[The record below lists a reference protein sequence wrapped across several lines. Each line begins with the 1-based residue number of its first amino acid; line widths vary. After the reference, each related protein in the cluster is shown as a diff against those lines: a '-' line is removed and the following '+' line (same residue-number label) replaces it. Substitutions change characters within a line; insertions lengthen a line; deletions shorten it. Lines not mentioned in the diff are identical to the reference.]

1 MNTATQIPETEMESE
16 IEVSK
21 IVTKKPVPKLA
32 YSPKEVAQALGISAP
47 SAYEL
52 FRRADFPSIK
62 IGQNRM
68 LVPIAALEQWLMEQ
82 TKGDK

>member
-1 MNTATQIPETEMESE
+1 MNTAIQASESE

-21 IVTKKPVPKLA
+21 IITKKPIPKLT
-32 YSPKEVAQALGISAP
+32 YSPKEVAQALGISDA

-52 FRRADFPSIK
+52 FRRADFPSIQ
-62 IGQNRM
+62 IGKSRL

-82 TKGDK
+82 AKGDK

>member
-1 MNTATQIPETEMESE
+1 MNTATQTFELEDD

-32 YSPKEVAQALGISAP
+32 YSPKEVAQALGISIP
-47 SAYEL
+47 SAYDL
-52 FRRADFPSIK
+52 FRRADFPSIQ
-62 IGQNRM
+62 IGKSRM
-68 LVPIAALEQWLMEQ
+68 LVPITALEQWLMEQ